1 MASHTSVEQQEAV
14 FSPNST
20 VVPAADP
27 THAAGETVHRRLRML
42 DGWRAVSILSV
53 MAAHMLPLSPARW
66 QINGMI
72 AADGMAI
79 FFTLSGFL
87 IVSILLR
94 DTDIPAFLVRR
105 LARILPLA
113 WLALGLS
120 LLIQAQGPAVWL
132 ANFLFYANLPPFYL
146 VPWSSHFWSLCL
158 EMQFYG
164 AIAVTV
170 LVLGR
175 RGLNLVP
182 VAAIAVTIL
191 RIATATPISI
201 VTWYR
206 VDEILAGG
214 ILALI
219 IHHPT
224 SLWAR
229 WLRRMPFWP
238 VAILFLF
245 SSHPDLEWLNY
256 PRPYLAA
263 AMVGITI
270 LRPIRGLSPLLE
282 SRPANYIA
290 QISYALYIIH
300 HFAMFA
306 SSGSPT
312 KLGKYIWRPAQIAAT
327 FALAHVSTFY
337 FEKRFIDWSHDFA
350 RKRKLR
356 LAAV

>member
-1 MASHTSVEQQEAV
+1 MFVS
-14 FSPNST
+14 NSA
-20 VVPAADP
+20 VVPAQDP
-27 THAAGETVHRRLRML
+27 TRAAGETIHRRLRML
-42 DGWRAVSILSV
+42 DGWRMVSILSV

-66 QINGMI
+66 QINYMI

-120 LLIQAQGPAVWL
+120 FLVQAQGPAVWL

-146 VPWSSHFWSLCL
+146 VPSSSHFWSLGV

-164 AIAVTV
+164 AIALTV

-191 RIATATPISI
+191 RITTATPISI

-214 ILALI
+214 ILAMI
-219 IHHPT
+219 IHQPT
-224 SLWAR
+224 GPWAQ
-229 WLRRMPFWP
+229 WLGRIPFWP

-245 SSHPDLEWLNY
+245 SSHPGLVWLNY
-256 PRPYLAA
+256 PRHYLAG

-282 SRPANYIA
+282 SRPASYIA

-300 HFAMFA
+300 HFAMFTTD
-306 SSGSPT
+306 GSPS
-312 KLGKYIWRPAQIAAT
+312 KLIKYLWRPVQIAAT
-327 FALAHVSTFY
+327 FTLAHFSTFY
-337 FEKRFIDWSHDFA
+337 FEKCFIDWSHNFA
-350 RKRKLR
+350 RKRKLK
-356 LAAV
+356 LSAA